1 MHIPTR
7 SVLAAFAL
15 AAGAPGADAQPSGPP
30 PANVQFGEV
39 KSELLQQLREVTGE
53 VRALRRSLVAAEEAG
68 RVESVAVEAG
78 DRVVAGQV
86 LAQLDDSLAK
96 IGLARAQA
104 ELASRRGL
112 LDERR
117 AELDRAARELSRY
130 SALGERAASE
140 SLVDEWR
147 MNELTGKSKLVQ
159 AEADVKHA
167 EADLGEAQRRLDRL
181 TIKAP
186 FAGRVVS
193 KRTEAGA
200 WANPGSPVAEI
211 LATHTLEVRLDIPEL
226 YVGAIKEGQT
236 AVTLRFPAL
245 QRETM
250 ATVASIIPD
259 ADSLSRLVPVRLT
272 LPNSSGE
279 FWAGMTVTGLIATG
293 QQALATTIPKDA
305 ILRDDAG
312 EYVYF
317 DANGSA
323 MPARIKR
330 LYALADRVAIEPA
343 VLQPGMRVITD
354 GNIRVF
360 PGQPLNNVGHAQP
373 AK

>member
-1 MHIPTR
+1 MLKPTR
-7 SVLAAFAL
+7 SVFTALAL
-15 AAGAPGADAQPSGPP
+15 AAGSPGALAQPGPP

-39 KSELLQQLREVTGE
+39 RSELVQQLRAVTGE
-53 VRALRRSLVAAEEAG
+53 VRAIRRSLVAAEEAG

-78 DRVVAGQV
+78 DRVTAGQV
-86 LAQLDDSLAK
+86 LAKLDDSLARLA
-96 IGLARAQA
+96 LARAQA
-104 ELASRRGL
+104 ELASRQGQ

-117 AELDRAARELSRY
+117 AELDRAVRELSRY
-130 SALGERAASE
+130 SGLAERVASE
-140 SLVDEWR
+140 SLIDEWR
-147 MNELTGKSKLVQ
+147 MNEKTATSKLAQ
-159 AEADVKHA
+159 SEADVKRA
-167 EADLGEAQRRLDRL
+167 QADLGEAQRRLDRL

-200 WANPGSPVAEI
+200 WANPGSPVAEV
-211 LATHTLEVRLDIPEL
+211 LATDNLEVRLDVPEI
-226 YVGAIKEGQT
+226 YVGVIKEGQT
-236 AVTLRFPAL
+236 AVTLQFPAL
-245 QRETM
+245 RREAT
-250 ATVASIIPD
+250 ATVASVIPD
-259 ADSLSRLVPVRLT
+259 ADTLSRLVPIRLT
-272 LPNSSGE
+272 LPNPSGE
-279 FWAGMTVTGLIATG
+279 FWAGMTVTGLVPTG
-293 QQALATTIPKDA
+293 DQAPAITIPKDA

-330 LYALADRVAIEPA
+330 LYALQDRVAIEPA
-343 VLQPGMRVITD
+343 MLQPGMKVVTD

-360 PGQPLNNVGHAQP
+360 PGQPLNNVGPAQP